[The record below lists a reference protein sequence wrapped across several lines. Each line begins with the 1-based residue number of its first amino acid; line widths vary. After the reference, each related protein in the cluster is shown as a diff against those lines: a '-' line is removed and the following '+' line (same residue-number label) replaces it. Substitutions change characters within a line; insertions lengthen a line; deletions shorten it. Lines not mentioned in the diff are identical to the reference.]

1 MSASLHC
8 SDMSERRLHVVTYH
22 YVRDVAG
29 TRHAGI
35 KALATSD
42 FFTQL
47 NELSD
52 AFEMATAESS
62 LAFLAGKYRPSRD
75 LCLLTFD
82 DGLREHL
89 THVTPALADRGI
101 QAIFFVITS
110 CLEERSV
117 APVHMNHFLTAELGF
132 EPYRRLFLEMLQRT
146 APDALQSVQVD
157 ASLAQWTYPW
167 DDRAAACFKYLFNFA
182 LHPSVRDS
190 VVAGLFERYIGGER
204 QFAQEL
210 YVSWS
215 GAREMQS
222 GGMVIGGHTH
232 RHRPLATLTDSELA
246 GDLTTSRDLLDRR
259 LMPQPLWP
267 FSYPYGKRASYTQG
281 AVDQLRAL
289 GFDCCFSTEEG
300 CNEPGVDLFGLRRV
314 DTRKAP
320 AFRNARPAGVGHAN

>member
-1 MSASLHC
+1 MS
-8 SDMSERRLHVVTYH
+8 DRRLHVVTYH

-35 KALATSD
+35 KALAVSD
-42 FFTQL
+42 FYAQL
-47 NELSD
+47 DSLSG
-52 AFEMATAESS
+52 ALEMATPESS
-62 LAFLAGKYRPSRD
+62 MAFLAGKYRPSRD

-89 THVTPALADRGI
+89 TRVTPVLADRGI

-110 CLEERSV
+110 CLEEGSV

-132 EPYRRLFLEMLQRT
+132 EPYRRLFLEALRNV
-146 APDALQSVQVD
+146 APDALASARVD
-157 ASLAQWTYPW
+157 VPVARRTYPW
-167 DDRAAACFKYLFNFA
+167 DDRATACFKYLFNFA

-190 VVAGLFERYIGGER
+190 VVGGLFERYLGGER
-204 QFAQEL
+204 QFAREL

-222 GGMVIGGHTH
+222 CGMVIGGHSH
-232 RHRPLATLTDSELA
+232 RHRPLATLTDGELA
-246 GDLTTSRDLLDRR
+246 WDLNTSRDLLERR

-267 FSYPYGKRASYTQG
+267 FSYPYGKLSSYTQG
-281 AVDQLRAL
+281 TVDRLRAL

-300 CNEPGVDLFGLRRV
+300 CNEPGVDLFALRRV

-320 AFRNARPAGVGHAN
+320 AFRNASPAGVGRAN